1 MQVQKFKGLPDV
13 SKTGGPSMTDSNKT
27 NSANPFDNLSA
38 LRLNQSYADTV
49 GVKKLLTT
57 VPVRKPNRQEFVRVH
72 PDPAYRLTPAA
83 IIEVKEDREVYLV
96 MPDMATN
103 LPGEFSTAMLLTT
116 INRQGTLH
124 IWPVKLPTPEGRQ
137 NEWHRSAAEA
147 AERAMKKWVRVTSS
161 MSLGAYEIFE
171 AGGDLPEPVWP
182 DYTFEEI
189 LKIAFRDRV
198 VDRADHPL
206 VQRLLGIM

>member
-1 MQVQKFKGLPDV
+1 
-13 SKTGGPSMTDSNKT
+13 MTDAIKT
-27 NSANPFDNLSA
+27 NSASPFDNLSA
-38 LRLNQSYADTV
+38 LRLDQSYADTV

-96 MPDMATN
+96 MPDMAPI
-103 LPGEFSTAMLLTT
+103 LPGEFSTVTLLTT

-182 DYTFEEI
+182 DYAFEEI

-206 VQRLLGIM
+206 VQRLLGIT